1 MVMNILFLGA
11 PGCGKGT
18 QSKIL
23 IKEYKIPQISTGDL
37 LREEIKAGSSL
48 GKELQ
53 DIMSSGKFVSDE
65 LVLSLVSKKI
75 TQDECKSGFILD
87 GYPRNISQAESLDA
101 LFLEKNISLEYV
113 FLIDVPFETLI
124 KRCTGRLLCNNCDY
138 IGNMDRGE
146 KIDDKCDKCEK
157 GILYQR
163 EDDKEETVKNRLNV
177 YQEQTAPIIEFYQS
191 KGILHKM
198 TGGNDPAELSS
209 KIASVLKAGQ

>member
-1 MVMNILFLGA
+1 MNILFLGA

-23 IKEYKIPQISTGDL
+23 IKEYGIPQISTGDL
-37 LREEIKAGSSL
+37 LREEIKAGSTL

-53 DIMSSGKFVSDE
+53 EIMSTGKFVSDE

-75 TQDECKSGFILD
+75 SQDECKSGFILD
-87 GYPRNISQAESLDA
+87 GYPRNISQAKSLDT
-101 LFLEKNISLEYV
+101 LFTEKNIGLDYV

-124 KRCTGRLLCNNCDY
+124 ERCTGRLLCTTCDY
-138 IGNMDRGE
+138 IGNTDRGE
-146 KIDDKCDKCEK
+146 KVGDKCEQ
-157 GILYQR
+157 GELYQR

-177 YQEQTAPIIEFYQS
+177 YQEQTAPIIDFYND

-198 TGGNDPAELSS
+198 IGGNDPSILSE
-209 KIASVLKAGQ
+209 KILATLRT

>member
-1 MVMNILFLGA
+1 MNILFLGA